1 MIAIEP
7 DEFVAGAFTVSV
19 DGHLQSHVNLADPA
33 DLFFDYVRRMGAVL
47 DFVADPGQPL
57 TAVHLGA
64 GGLTLP
70 RYLQATRPGSRQY
83 VIEHRPGLVAE
94 VLARLPLPAG
104 ARVTPMTGDAGSA
117 ATLLPADVVR
127 AADVVVSD
135 TYSGSPTAARLR
147 SPGYYGSLR
156 SLLAPRGVLL
166 VNVPVDGDP
175 RPAREQAAILEDAG
189 FGSVALLTA
198 SDVLGGGEG
207 NVVLAASPSPDV
219 LAGDRLDR
227 LRAAG
232 PHPGAVLAGAEL
244 RAWARPA

>member
-19 DGHLQSHVNLADPA
+19 DGHLQSHVNLDDPA

-47 DFVADPGQPL
+47 DVVADPGRPL

-70 RYLQATRPGSRQY
+70 RYLQATRPGSGQY
-83 VIEHRPGLVAE
+83 VLEHRPGLVAE

-104 ARVTPMTGDAGSA
+104 ARVTSITGDAGSA
-117 ATLLPADVVR
+117 PALLPAAVVG

-156 SLLAPRGVLL
+156 SLLGSEGVLL
-166 VNVPVDGDP
+166 VNVPVDGDLG
-175 RPAREQAAILEDAG
+175 PAREQAAILDDAG

-198 SDVLGGGEG
+198 SDVLADGEG
-207 NVVLAASPSPDV
+207 NVVLAASPSPGM
-219 LAGDRLDR
+219 LAGDRLER

-232 PHPGAVLAGAEL
+232 PHPAAVLAGEEL
-244 RAWARPA
+244 RAWVRPS